1 MKKTLIALVAAT
13 ALVGGASSS
22 FAAGV
27 AKPTNPAAAE
37 GTSAHEKSEGKAAQK
52 KEAAMTKATTKKSK

>member
-1 MKKTLIALVAAT
+1 MKKTLIALLATT
-13 ALVGGASSS
+13 ALFAGASSS

-27 AKPTNPAAAE
+27 AKPTKPAAAE

-52 KEAAMTKATTKKSK
+52 KEAAMTAKATKKKK